1 MTLPTGLLWT
11 QKSPRD
17 SNNKDRNL
25 HGFCALNSG
34 HRNPGPNHYSD
45 VMKSLY
51 PIFLFAVAFCECIEQ
66 EPTTNPPQKSQL
78 RALQTIGQG
87 WTYQE
92 EYRYHSDGRVEEIR
106 WERNTPFT
114 TQGVE
119 TYQYD
124 NNLQLSGM
132 VKEMTGL
139 VTEEIRYRYSGS
151 QIVEA
156 SSYSNG
162 VKESY
167 TLYSYNPTG
176 QLVKTQFF
184 KRNPISSEMLAD
196 GETRFLYHPDGNVQ
210 EIQEFVYD
218 RQQSQMKLH
227 TTRTFP
233 EYLLNRE
240 AVLDAYPTIP
250 KVRLQ
255 KNLPTK
261 YVLMTPSTQM
271 EVKFDYRW
279 MPDGILLDR
288 TAIYPDGTSEQTVF
302 TFFP

>member
-1 MTLPTGLLWT
+1 MKTL
-11 QKSPRD
+11 
-17 SNNKDRNL
+17 
-25 HGFCALNSG
+25 CALVILAFTITGCVEVEPIPSQ
-34 HRNPGPNHYSD
+34 PE
-45 VMKSLY
+45 KS
-51 PIFLFAVAFCECIEQ
+51 
-66 EPTTNPPQKSQL
+66 KL
-78 RALQTIGQG
+78 RAIQTIGTN
-87 WTYQE
+87 WTFQE
-92 EYRYHSDGRVEEIR
+92 EYQYHPDGRVEEIR

-114 TQGVE
+114 TQGIE

-139 VTEEIRYRYSGS
+139 VVEEIRYRYSGS

-184 KRNPISSEMLAD
+184 KRNPISNEMLGD
-196 GETRFLYHPDGNVQ
+196 GETRFSYHQHGNVQ
-210 EIQEFVYD
+210 EIQEFVLD

-227 TTRTFP
+227 TTLTFP

-250 KVRLQ
+250 RVRLQ

-261 YVLMTPSTQM
+261 YVLRTSSTQM
-271 EVKFDYRW
+271 EAKFDYRW

-288 TAIYPDGTSEQTVF
+288 TATYSDGKSEQTVF
-302 TFFP
+302 TFYP